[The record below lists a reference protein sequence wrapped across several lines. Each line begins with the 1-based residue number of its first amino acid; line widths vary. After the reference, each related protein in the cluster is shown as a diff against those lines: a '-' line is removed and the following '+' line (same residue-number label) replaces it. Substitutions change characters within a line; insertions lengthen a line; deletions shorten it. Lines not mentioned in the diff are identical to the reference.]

1 MLKLLTFPG
10 TDDEGNIF
18 VQAINPSDGLV
29 KTAFCNNLHPNI
41 SSYISGIK
49 PVDSHLYV
57 LVNALGAGEYYGSNI
72 NGDYF
77 EEKELDPT
85 DPDSASGHKTFTSA
99 GIYRHHKNKDIERSI
114 GKVVHTVYNPI
125 MHRVELILMIDR
137 KKAMNEGHE
146 GLVRKLDS
154 GEHPAVS
161 MGCRVKYD
169 ICSICG
175 HKSRTRADYC
185 AHTKTMMGKTFP
197 DGRKVFVYN
206 PKPKF
211 FDLSFVVIG
220 ADRTSYA
227 MAKVASVYGSVSSAA
242 AAEEAGIRDG
252 HIVSLLKEKM
262 ATKSKVS
269 RILKEVPAMSA
280 KVMPHLEDNEPDIPR
295 GVLDR
300 MSRCPIE
307 KALTT
312 SASAGIV
319 LKPREFQRIILIR
332 IGKRPLADRL
342 DSANHT
348 FAPSSDVDR
357 SIQIGNRSQFSSP
370 IKDML
375 MDIIPKRS
383 MFNPVITK
391 RIMIIR
397 TSPSSTSR
405 LSPGMLGLH
414 KEGQVSNIDISP
426 DEKILLKGIA
436 AGYNGYREQLMEKI
450 SSIVAHITGDDIG
463 LLSAINGPELEDE
476 FMMGSQLTKT
486 AKLPL
491 ALVGVLPMAYLYGA
505 HVRGKRRR
513 THQKSGP
520 LDRFIERHP
529 ILATSVFVG
538 LTRMGM
544 NFKSSGM
551 FDKSLNDLA
560 VKFS

>member
-10 TDDEGNIF
+10 VDDEGNVF
-18 VQAINPSDGLV
+18 VQALNPSDELV
-29 KTAFCNNLHPNI
+29 KTAECGSLHPDI
-41 SSYISGIK
+41 SSYVGGIK
-49 PVDSHLYV
+49 PCDKNLYV

-85 DPDSASGHKTFTSA
+85 DTTGSGGYRTFFDA
-99 GIYRHHKNKDIERSI
+99 GIYRHHKNKDISKST
-114 GKVVHTVYNPI
+114 GKVVHAVYNPI
-125 MHRVELILMIDR
+125 MHRVELILRIDR
-137 KKAMNEGHE
+137 QKASLEGHE
-146 GLVRKLDS
+146 DLVSRLDS

-175 HKSRTRADYC
+175 HKSKTRADYC
-185 AHTKTMMGKTFP
+185 SHTRTMMGKVFP

-206 PKPKF
+206 PSPRF

-227 MAKVASVYGSVSSAA
+227 MAKVASVMGGSSAL

-252 HIVSLLKEKM
+252 YNVKILKEKM
-262 ATKSKVS
+262 AAKSKIS
-269 RILKEVPAMSA
+269 RMLKEVPAMSA
-280 KVMPHLEDNEPDIPR
+280 KVMPSISRHEPSISR
-295 GVLDR
+295 GILDR
-300 MSRCPIE
+300 MGGCPAH

-312 SASAGIV
+312 ASSAGIV
-319 LKPREFQRIILIR
+319 LKPHEYQRIILIR

-342 DSANHT
+342 DHAGRV
-348 FAPSSDVDR
+348 FEPSMNVDR
-357 SIQIGNRSQFSSP
+357 SINLGRPEHFSHP
-370 IKDML
+370 IRDLL
-375 MDIIPKRS
+375 MNIISKRS
-383 MFNPVITK
+383 MFDPVITK
-391 RIMIIR
+391 RITIIR
-397 TSPSSTSR
+397 SARPSTEHSSPSI
-405 LSPGMLGLH
+405 LH
-414 KEGQVSNIDISP
+414 KESSVKSIDISP
-426 DEKILLKGIA
+426 DEEILLERIS

-450 SSIVAHITGDDIG
+450 SSIVAHITSNDIG
-463 LLSAINGPELEDE
+463 LLSAINSQGLEDE
-476 FMMGSQLTKT
+476 FLMGTSLEKT

-505 HVRGKRRR
+505 HVRKKRRFGV
-513 THQKSGP
+513 SNGP
-520 LDRFIERHP
+520 LDKFIEKHP

-544 NFKSSGM
+544 SLRSSGV